1 MPIELL
7 EQGLWMRGLERLLVV
22 AGGITAI
29 VVGALLYRWGVGG
42 QASLSVEHDRLKMQL
57 LNASPGLFFGLF
69 GSAILIWSLVS
80 PLRYTSPADGSGAP
94 ATETGPQVVYGAR
107 ADALQRLAEAA
118 ADADPTL
125 DAPLLRRQLQ
135 ELKDRA
141 RDLLRQQAAKD

>member
-22 AGGITAI
+22 AGGIAAI
-29 VVGALLYRWGVGG
+29 VIGALLYRWGVGG

-80 PLRYTSPADGSGAP
+80 PFSYRPLANDSDTPLPGK
-94 ATETGPQVVYGAR
+94 GPQVVYGAR

-125 DAPLLRRQLQ
+125 DTPLLRRQLQ
-135 ELKDRA
+135 ELKDQA
-141 RDLLRQQAAKD
+141 KALLRRQAPAR